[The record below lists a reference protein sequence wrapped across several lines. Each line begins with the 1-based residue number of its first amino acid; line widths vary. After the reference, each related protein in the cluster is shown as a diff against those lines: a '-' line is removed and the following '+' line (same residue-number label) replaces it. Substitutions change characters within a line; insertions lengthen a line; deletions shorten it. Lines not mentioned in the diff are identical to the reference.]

1 MKKILLISLKTTQP
15 PLLLFNVLNLFKR
28 VLEFNVMTTVK
39 LPSLNIYL
47 DPQSVVEIHKLRQ
60 IYQTHNKTFQ
70 WNGMHEMLFEFVYID
85 KCFGTHLLHI
95 VISKMNLILLFRL
108 PQRSNSTAVVLQ
120 RWGQDTWKEKT
131 SSVYFQGIEKN
142 SQILHKSSEPR
153 MRTL

>member
-70 WNGMHEMLFEFVYID
+70 WNGMCEMLFEFVYID
-85 KCFGTHLLHI
+85 ICLGTHLLQDESDSLFHATSE
-95 VISKMNLILLFRL
+95 VKLYSSCAAAVRSGHVKRKDILSLF
-108 PQRSNSTAVVLQ
+108 PGN
-120 RWGQDTWKEKT
+120 WKK
-131 SSVYFQGIEKN
+131 QN
-142 SQILHKSSEPR
+142 QILHKSSEPR